1 VPRGRTPDEVGI
13 ATKPRLAQAMLSRA
27 IGGGALAWFTA
38 DEVYGQAKYLN
49 AWLEDQDV
57 SYVLPIKRNDTLTTI
72 DGKQRADAL
81 IVAVLARS
89 WQRLSAGA
97 GRTARASSAG
107 PGCQRTAMRGI

>member
-1 VPRGRTPDEVGI
+1 
-13 ATKPRLAQAMLSRA
+13 
-27 IGGGALAWFTA
+27 
-38 DEVYGQAKYLN
+38 
-49 AWLEDQDV
+49 V